1 MRKQV
6 GSKSVPL
13 EIMKFNMASP
23 ALIEASAGT
32 GKTYTITNLVVRA
45 LLGLGSKEVALPR
58 PLQIEDLLVVTFT
71 NAATSDLRNR
81 IFERIR
87 AARGAFEIFIDN
99 ALTLISEALEQE
111 NDELVASHYLEKQD
125 ISKVKSAIAN
135 GRKRAKKR
143 KAALT
148 IEGRISD
155 DGTIESLANNDLD
168 ESDSDYLET
177 KASDY
182 TEDEL
187 QHLLLNIDVK
197 AVMSGSNVDPT
208 FYDMITDLLSRKV
221 VPLRHAILLLAQ
233 AERKINNASICTIHS
248 FCNSTLTQLY
258 ALESGEAFN
267 TELKNDLYYESKEA
281 IYGVWRRLFYKEK
294 CSTTLKDTLGTQ
306 DPESFSKLL
315 KSLGAARHSDPNS
328 AFAGYFLEG
337 FEELMQEVNCPIDI
351 HSAHSIES
359 QLQNW
364 LNELDAQSESADNDT
379 KVSILREY
387 DNFLSTIPQ
396 KQFEGLYNPQTKAPG
411 YLLEGTGKSFN
422 KAAPALLANIYS
434 LYSYANE
441 IKEVLSRPNLLS
453 KDINAL
459 YAKLPSPVTFSKGD
473 LKNFVS
479 RGHANTN
486 ALEKSVFH
494 YIDSFISIWRTSAER
509 VEKLKRVLLVLVT
522 IIVQQ
527 ELMRLCQEN
536 NVMNNDDVL
545 RRLDYAI
552 NNRGAAGERL
562 AELIRKRYPL
572 AMIDEFQDTD
582 PVQYNIFSA
591 IYLTKEA
598 LDAQAYCY
606 LIGDPK
612 QSIYAFR
619 GSDINSYLKARQKII
634 ELTHGKGLY
643 TLDTNY
649 RSQPDIVEASNAI
662 FSNEL
667 NPNNINPFEEA
678 DIPFESVKSGL
689 AKALSSKKNAKNAPV
704 KPRSFTLEGIDE
716 ILFDGSSVPAESNN
730 EGVKYS
736 GAANTYVVAVD
747 LDESSSNKETTYD
760 RYAKAAALMIM
771 KLLTDGKIDRKGP
784 DGVVTKS
791 AVKASDIA
799 VLVRNAEQSSYVQAE
814 LRKLQI
820 QSVFFSDRSSVLK
833 GAKPNNRNGQSS
845 EQPTPPSKEASDI
858 LSLMEAMENSTDRRK
873 VYKVLASSLLCLSA
887 QEYSMLMGSDD
898 IFEYEVRL
906 LNDCAHIWKRYGFMP
921 AFLKWANDPRHCMN
935 SRLLS
940 VNGGERLYTNF
951 CHISEIVQS
960 VHKKN
965 TAISTQIHWFNDLI
979 HQEANDIS
987 EDDSKKR
994 LESEQ
999 EQVKIITVHKS
1010 KGLEFPIVL
1019 MPFLWATNKKPEID
1033 KGLKAV
1039 KYYSNEEQH
1048 RVLSFNY
1055 NEKLSVDTRVPKVD
1069 DNGDLLN
1076 DYVEHTI
1083 ESTPQELYE
1092 IEEQKEATRL
1102 LYVAITRACH
1112 VNIFFVQDIKQNIKN
1127 QPDAMIRHHGT
1138 HNRITSVA
1146 LPTGE
1151 ITTPGTE
1158 NYQASCFVEA
1168 VLAHPEKFTVIDGK
1182 KLSDAYASFAD
1193 GISELHVGD
1202 KEILDADTERRLELF
1217 NAYGYKSDDG
1227 FTDRSLNI
1235 SSIRP
1240 KDEVPNVALSFIYK
1254 NAIDTSFN
1262 IFSYSSLTANHGSTH
1277 ETKLNYHLGR
1287 DDNHDDTE
1295 LSVDAT
1301 EQQLNDLPLV
1311 SVVDH
1316 EHTPQVSIDKSTCL
1330 LSNDSCSVSSL
1341 VQRYRE
1347 QNYNSL
1353 MIRQT
1358 IKMKSPL
1365 CHIFPKGK
1373 LAGSFMHE
1381 ILEKID
1387 FEQMKA
1393 RGYDNYLLN
1402 EVIEE
1407 VSQTTRAHDFM
1418 SQSNIAS
1425 ADEYKMRLGEWFN
1438 DVLEAPVVAGKYHC
1452 FALADL
1458 EVASYEREME
1468 FLMSNSRFD
1477 TTQLDELCHEVAQRL
1492 LPAHLSYLGENLTL
1506 SYSEVVGFVT
1516 GSIDLA
1522 CRFDLNRRLALHERA
1537 DLMYAI
1543 PEDQSVII
1551 AENMRRL
1558 REKYRQGEIPNC
1570 NDPELNGAFAALN
1583 FARMPLS
1590 DAYESQIAAATEQEP
1605 DYKYYVIDY
1614 KSNSMLSS
1622 TEELNINEYENA
1634 DDFSEYYESYS
1645 FDNMVK
1651 SIYEHRYDLQFM
1663 LYTLALYRFLKV
1675 RHGVRLDS
1683 SYEELESFY
1692 EKHIGGVMY
1701 LYMRGMKAN
1710 YLRDKVSKGV
1720 FTTKLDFDIVYKLD
1734 QIFSGTNDDEYEE
1747 NFSE

>member
-71 NAATSDLRNR
+71 NAATSDLRSR

-87 AARGAFEIFIDN
+87 AARGAFETFIDN
-99 ALTLISEALEQE
+99 ALKLISEALEQE
-111 NDELVASHYLEKQD
+111 NEELVASHYLEKQD
-125 ISKVKSAIAN
+125 LSKVKSAIAN

-155 DGTIESLANNDLD
+155 DGTLESLANHDLD
-168 ESDSDYLET
+168 DSESDYLET

-267 TELKNDLYYESKEA
+267 TELKRDLYHESKEA

-294 CSTTLKDTLGTQ
+294 CSTTLKDILGAYNP
-306 DPESFSKLL
+306 DSFSKLL
-315 KSLGAARHSDPNS
+315 DSLGAARHSDPKS
-328 AFAGYFLEG
+328 AFAGYYLEG

-351 HSAHSIES
+351 HSAQSLES
-359 QLQNW
+359 QLVNW
-364 LNELDAQSESADNDT
+364 LNDLDYEQNAKKNDLAQHVFKECVDLFNKLPLKDFESLYDHKTGLPGHLVTADGKIFNNNTQTVFAALSKIYDMESQLRAINANPGALEQEILECFQKFPCKADLLAQSN
-379 KVSILREY
+379 
-387 DNFLSTIPQ
+387 
-396 KQFEGLYNPQTKAPG
+396 
-411 YLLEGTGKSFN
+411 
-422 KAAPALLANIYS
+422 
-434 LYSYANE
+434 
-441 IKEVLSRPNLLS
+441 
-453 KDINAL
+453 
-459 YAKLPSPVTFSKGD
+459 
-473 LKNFVS
+473 KNFVKTPS
-479 RGHANTN
+479 AKCK
-486 ALEKSVFH
+486 ALEKNIWDFINNYKVLIES
-494 YIDSFISIWRTSAER
+494 DSEKS
-509 VEKLKRVLLVLVT
+509 EKLKRVLLVLVS

-527 ELMRLCQEN
+527 ELMKLCQEN

-591 IYLTKEA
+591 IYLTQEA

-649 RSQPDIVEASNAI
+649 RSQPDIVGASNAI

-689 AKALSSKKNAKNAPV
+689 AKGLVAKKNAKVAPA
-704 KPRSFTLEGIDE
+704 KPRSFTLEGLDE
-716 ILFDGSSVPAESNN
+716 ILFDGSSVPTESNN

-747 LDESSSNKETTYD
+747 LDESSNKGATEQL
-760 RYAKAAALMIM
+760 YAEAAALMIM
-771 KLLTDGKIDRKGP
+771 KLLSDGKIDRKGP

-799 VLVRNAEQSSYVQAE
+799 VLVRKADQSNRVQAE

-833 GAKPNNRNGQSS
+833 GAKPNNNTNSNDA
-845 EQPTPPSKEASDI
+845 TPPSKEASDI
-858 LSLMEAMENSTDRRK
+858 LSLMEAMEDSTDRRK
-873 VYKVLASSLLCLSA
+873 VYKVLASNLLCLSA
-887 QEYSMLMGSDD
+887 QEYSMLMSSDD
-898 IFEYEVRL
+898 IFEYEVKL
-906 LNDCAHIWKRYGFMP
+906 LNDCAHVWKRYGFMP

-951 CHISEIVQS
+951 CHISEIVQG

-965 TAISTQIHWFNDLI
+965 TALATQIHWFNDLI
-979 HQEANDIS
+979 NQEASDIS

-999 EQVKIITVHKS
+999 DQVKIITVHKS

-1019 MPFLWATNKKPEID
+1019 MPFLWGVSKETQKKPD
-1033 KGLKAV
+1033 LPV
-1039 KYYSNEEQH
+1039 VRYYSNEEQH
-1048 RVLSFNY
+1048 RVLSFNVD
-1055 NEKLSVDTRVPKVD
+1055 EPLSVNTRVPKVD
-1069 DNGDLLN
+1069 AEGNLLD
-1076 DYVEHTI
+1076 DYVEHVV
-1083 ESTPQELYE
+1083 ESTPKEQYEL
-1092 IEEQKEATRL
+1092 EEQKEATRL

-1112 VNIFFVQDIKQNIKN
+1112 VNIFFVHDMKQGKDSK
-1127 QPDAMIRHHGT
+1127 PEALTRHHGT
-1138 HNRITSVA
+1138 HNRTTSVA
-1146 LPTGE
+1146 LPSGE
-1151 ITTPGTE
+1151 ITTPGQE

-1168 VLAHPEKFTVIDGK
+1168 VLAHPDKFTVIDGK
-1182 KLSDAYASFAD
+1182 KLSDAYASFTED
-1193 GISELHVGD
+1193 ISALHVGD
-1202 KEILDADTERRLELF
+1202 KEILDTDTKRRLELF
-1217 NAYGYKSDDG
+1217 NAYGYKSEDG

-1235 SSIRP
+1235 SSIRAQ
-1240 KDEVPNVALSFIYK
+1240 DQVPNVALSFIYK
-1254 NAIDTSFN
+1254 QAIDTSFN
-1262 IFSYSSLTANHGSTH
+1262 IFSYSSLTANHSSNN

-1287 DDNHDDTE
+1287 DENHDDTD
-1295 LSVDAT
+1295 LIVDTT
-1301 EQQLNDLPLV
+1301 EEQLNDLPLV
-1311 SVVDH
+1311 TVVEH
-1316 EHTPQVSIDKSTCL
+1316 EQTPQVSTDESTYL
-1330 LSNDSCSVSSL
+1330 VNNDTCSVSSL

-1387 FEQMKA
+1387 FEEMKA

-1407 VSQTTRAHDFM
+1407 VSQTARAHDFM
-1418 SQSNIAS
+1418 SQSNIVS

-1438 DVLEAPVVAGKYHC
+1438 DVLEAPIVAGKYHC

-1468 FLMSNSRFD
+1468 FLMSNGRFD

-1551 AENMRRL
+1551 AEHMKYL
-1558 REKYRQGEIPNC
+1558 REKFRQGQLPNC
-1570 NDPELNGAFAALN
+1570 QDPELNGAFVEQN
-1583 FARMPLS
+1583 FSRMPLS
-1590 DAYESQIAAATEQEP
+1590 DAYEGQVSAATGEEK

-1622 TEELNINEYENA
+1622 TEELNIPQYEQA
-1634 DDFSEYYESYS
+1634 DDFSEYYGSYS

-1675 RHGVRLDS
+1675 RYGVRLDS

-1692 EKHIGGVMY
+1692 DQHIGGVMY

-1734 QIFSGTNDDEYEE
+1734 QIFSGNNDEE
-1747 NFSE
+1747 

>member
-71 NAATSDLRNR
+71 NAATSDLRSR

-87 AARGAFEIFIDN
+87 AARGAFETFIDN
-99 ALTLISEALEQE
+99 ALKLISEALEQE
-111 NDELVASHYLEKQD
+111 NEELVASHYLEKQD
-125 ISKVKSAIAN
+125 LSKVKSAIAN

-148 IEGRISD
+148 IEGRISE
-155 DGTIESLANNDLD
+155 DGTLESLANHDFD
-168 ESDSDYLET
+168 DSESDYLET

-267 TELKNDLYYESKEA
+267 TELKRDLYHESKEA

-294 CSTTLKDTLGTQ
+294 CSTTLKDTLGAYNP
-306 DPESFSKLL
+306 DSFSQLL
-315 KSLGAARHSDPNS
+315 NSLGAARHSDPKS
-328 AFAGYFLEG
+328 AFAGYYLEG

-351 HSAHSIES
+351 HSAQSLES
-359 QLQNW
+359 QLVNW
-364 LNELDAQSESADNDT
+364 LNDLDAQSDSSDNDA
-379 KVSILREY
+379 KISILREY
-387 DNFLSTIPQ
+387 DNFLSAIPQ

-411 YLLEGTGKSFN
+411 YLLDGTGKSF
-422 KAAPALLANIYS
+422 KKDAPSILAGLYK
-434 LYSYANE
+434 LYSFENE
-441 IKEVLSRPNLLS
+441 IKGVLASQNHS
-453 KDINAL
+453 GNEINQL
-459 YAKLPSPVTFSKGD
+459 YAKLPSPNSLYQDNLTS
-473 LKNFVS
+473 FVS
-479 RGHANTN
+479 YSPKETKSFEKNLLDICKSIFEKYTT
-486 ALEKSVFH
+486 LESR
-494 YIDSFISIWRTSAER
+494 SR
-509 VEKLKRVLLVLVT
+509 KLRHVLLVLVS

-527 ELMRLCQEN
+527 ELMKLCQEN

-591 IYLTKEA
+591 IYLTQEA

-649 RSQPDIVEASNAI
+649 RSQPDIVGASNAI

-689 AKALSSKKNAKNAPV
+689 AKGLVAKKNAKVAPA
-704 KPRSFTLEGIDE
+704 KPRSFTLEGLDE
-716 ILFDGSSVPAESNN
+716 ILFDGSSVPTESNN
-730 EGVKYS
+730 EGVKYC

-747 LDESSSNKETTYD
+747 LDESSYKGATEKL
-760 RYAKAAALMIM
+760 YAEAAALMIM
-771 KLLTDGKIDRKGP
+771 KLLSDGKIDRKGP

-799 VLVRNAEQSSYVQAE
+799 VLVRKADQSNLVQAE

-833 GAKPNNRNGQSS
+833 GAKPNNNTNSNDA
-845 EQPTPPSKEASDI
+845 TPPSKEASDI
-858 LSLMEAMENSTDRRK
+858 LSLMEAMEDSTDRRK
-873 VYKVLASSLLCLSA
+873 VYKVLASNLLCLSA
-887 QEYSMLMGSDD
+887 QEYSMLMSSDD
-898 IFEYEVRL
+898 IFEYEVKL
-906 LNDCAHIWKRYGFMP
+906 LNDCAHVWKRYGFMP

-951 CHISEIVQS
+951 CHISEIVQG

-965 TAISTQIHWFNDLI
+965 TALATQIHWFNDLI
-979 HQEANDIS
+979 NQEASDIS

-999 EQVKIITVHKS
+999 DQVKIITVHKS

-1019 MPFLWATNKKPEID
+1019 MPFLWGVSKENKKKPD
-1033 KGLKAV
+1033 LPV
-1039 KYYSNEEQH
+1039 VRYYSNEEQH

-1055 NEKLSVDTRVPKVD
+1055 DEPVPVNTRVPKVD
-1069 DNGDLLN
+1069 AEGNLLD
-1076 DYVEHTI
+1076 DYVEHVV
-1083 ESTPQELYE
+1083 ESTPKEQFEL
-1092 IEEQKEATRL
+1092 EEQKEATRL

-1112 VNIFFVQDIKQNIKN
+1112 VNIFFVHDMKQSTDSK
-1127 QPDAMIRHHGT
+1127 PEALTRHHGT
-1138 HNRITSVA
+1138 HNRTTSVA
-1146 LPTGE
+1146 LPSGE
-1151 ITTPGTE
+1151 ITTPEQE

-1168 VLAHPEKFTVIDGK
+1168 VLAHPDKFTVIDGK
-1182 KLSDAYASFAD
+1182 KLRDAYASFTED
-1193 GISELHVGD
+1193 ISALHVGD
-1202 KEILDADTERRLELF
+1202 KEILDTDTKRRLELF
-1217 NAYGYKSDDG
+1217 NAYGYKSEDG

-1235 SSIRP
+1235 SSIRAQ
-1240 KDEVPNVALSFIYK
+1240 DQVPNVALSFIYK
-1254 NAIDTSFN
+1254 QAIDTSFN
-1262 IFSYSSLTANHGSTH
+1262 IFSYSSLTANHSSNN

-1287 DDNHDDTE
+1287 DENHDDTD
-1295 LSVDAT
+1295 LSVDTT
-1301 EQQLNDLPLV
+1301 EEQLNDLPLV
-1311 SVVDH
+1311 TVVEH
-1316 EHTPQVSIDKSTCL
+1316 EQTPQVSTDESTYL
-1330 LSNDSCSVSSL
+1330 VNNDTCSVSSL

-1407 VSQTTRAHDFM
+1407 VSQTARAHDFM
-1418 SQSNIAS
+1418 SQSNIVS

-1438 DVLEAPVVAGKYHC
+1438 DVLEAPIVAGKYHC

-1468 FLMSNSRFD
+1468 FLMSNGRFD

-1551 AENMRRL
+1551 AEHMKYL
-1558 REKYRQGEIPNC
+1558 REKFRQGQIPKC
-1570 NDPELNGAFAALN
+1570 QDPELNGAFEEQN
-1583 FARMPLS
+1583 FSRMPLS
-1590 DAYESQIAAATEQEP
+1590 DAYEGQASVATGEEK

-1622 TEELNINEYENA
+1622 TEELNIPQYEQA
-1634 DDFSEYYESYS
+1634 DDFSEYYGSYS

-1675 RHGVRLDS
+1675 RYGVRLDS

-1692 EKHIGGVMY
+1692 DQHIGGVMY
-1701 LYMRGMKAN
+1701 LYMRGMQAN

-1734 QIFSGTNDDEYEE
+1734 QIFSGNNDEE
-1747 NFSE
+1747 

>member
-58 PLQIEDLLVVTFT
+58 PLKIEDLLVVTFT
-71 NAATSDLRNR
+71 NAATSDLRSR

-87 AARGAFEIFIDN
+87 AARGAFETFIDN
-99 ALTLISEALEQE
+99 ALKLISEALDQE
-111 NDELVASHYLEKQD
+111 NEELVASHYLEKQD
-125 ISKVKSAIAN
+125 LSKVKSAIAN

-148 IEGRISD
+148 IEGRISE
-155 DGTIESLANNDLD
+155 DGTLESLANHDLD
-168 ESDSDYLET
+168 DSESDYLET

-267 TELKNDLYYESKEA
+267 TELKRDLYHESKEA

-294 CSTTLKDTLGTQ
+294 CSTTLKDILGAYNP
-306 DPESFSKLL
+306 DSFSKLL
-315 KSLGAARHSDPNS
+315 DSLGAARHSDPKS
-328 AFAGYFLEG
+328 AFAGYYLEG

-351 HSAHSIES
+351 HSAQSLES
-359 QLQNW
+359 QLVNW
-364 LNELDAQSESADNDT
+364 LNDLDYEQNAKKNDLAQHVFKECVDLFNKLPLKDFESLYDHKTGLPGHLVTADGKIFNNNTQTVFAALSKIYDMESQLRAINANPGALEQEILECFQKFPCKADLLAQSN
-379 KVSILREY
+379 
-387 DNFLSTIPQ
+387 
-396 KQFEGLYNPQTKAPG
+396 
-411 YLLEGTGKSFN
+411 
-422 KAAPALLANIYS
+422 
-434 LYSYANE
+434 
-441 IKEVLSRPNLLS
+441 
-453 KDINAL
+453 
-459 YAKLPSPVTFSKGD
+459 
-473 LKNFVS
+473 KNFVKTPS
-479 RGHANTN
+479 AKCK
-486 ALEKSVFH
+486 ALEKNIWDFINNYKVLIES
-494 YIDSFISIWRTSAER
+494 DSEKS
-509 VEKLKRVLLVLVT
+509 EKLKRVLLVLVS

-527 ELMRLCQEN
+527 ELMKLCQEN
-536 NVMNNDDVL
+536 NVMDNDDVL

-591 IYLTKEA
+591 IYLTQEA

-649 RSQPDIVEASNAI
+649 RSQPDIVGASNAI

-689 AKALSSKKNAKNAPV
+689 AKGLVAKKNAKVAPA
-704 KPRSFTLEGIDE
+704 KPRSFTLEGLDE
-716 ILFDGSSVPAESNN
+716 ILFDGSSVPTESNN

-747 LDESSSNKETTYD
+747 LDESSNKTDTNNL
-760 RYAKAAALMIM
+760 YAEAAALMIM
-771 KLLTDGKIDRKGP
+771 KLLSDGKIDRKGP
-784 DGVVTKS
+784 DGVVTKA

-799 VLVRNAEQSSYVQAE
+799 VLVRTAEQSGLVQAE

-833 GAKPNNRNGQSS
+833 GAKPNKNYGSS
-845 EQPTPPSKEASDI
+845 EAEPTPPSKEASDI
-858 LSLMEAMENSTDRRK
+858 LSLMEAMEDSTDRRK
-873 VYKVLASSLLCLSA
+873 VYKVLASNLLCLSA
-887 QEYSMLMGSDD
+887 QEYSMLMSSDD
-898 IFEYEVRL
+898 IFEYEVKL
-906 LNDCAHIWKRYGFMP
+906 LNDCAHVWKRYGFMP

-951 CHISEIVQS
+951 CHISEIVQG

-965 TAISTQIHWFNDLI
+965 TALATQIHWFNDLI
-979 HQEANDIS
+979 NQEASDIS

-999 EQVKIITVHKS
+999 DQVKIITVHKS

-1019 MPFLWATNKKPEID
+1019 MPFLWGVSKENKKKPD
-1033 KGLKAV
+1033 LPV
-1039 KYYSNEEQH
+1039 VRYYSNEEQH

-1055 NEKLSVDTRVPKVD
+1055 DEPVPVNTRVPKVD
-1069 DNGDLLN
+1069 AEGNLLD
-1076 DYVEHTI
+1076 DYVEHVV
-1083 ESTPQELYE
+1083 ESTPKEQFEL
-1092 IEEQKEATRL
+1092 EEQKEATRL

-1112 VNIFFVQDIKQNIKN
+1112 VNIFFVHDMKQSTDSK
-1127 QPDAMIRHHGT
+1127 PEALTRHHGT
-1138 HNRITSVA
+1138 HNRTTSVA
-1146 LPTGE
+1146 LPSGE
-1151 ITTPGTE
+1151 ITTPGQE

-1168 VLAHPEKFTVIDGK
+1168 VLAHPDKFTVIDGK
-1182 KLSDAYASFAD
+1182 KLSDAYASFTED
-1193 GISELHVGD
+1193 ISALHVGD
-1202 KEILDADTERRLELF
+1202 KEILDTDTKRRLELF
-1217 NAYGYKSDDG
+1217 NAYGYKSEDG

-1235 SSIRP
+1235 SSIRAQ
-1240 KDEVPNVALSFIYK
+1240 DQVPNVALSFIYK
-1254 NAIDTSFN
+1254 QAIDTSFN
-1262 IFSYSSLTANHGSTH
+1262 IFSYSSLTANHSSNN

-1287 DDNHDDTE
+1287 DENHDDTE
-1295 LSVDAT
+1295 LSVDTT
-1301 EQQLNDLPLV
+1301 EEQLNDLPLV
-1311 SVVDH
+1311 TVVEH
-1316 EHTPQVSIDKSTCL
+1316 EQTPQVSTDESTYL
-1330 LSNDSCSVSSL
+1330 VNNDTCSVSSL

-1407 VSQTTRAHDFM
+1407 VSQTARAHDFM
-1418 SQSNIAS
+1418 SQSNIVS

-1438 DVLEAPVVAGKYHC
+1438 DVLEAPIVAGKYHC

-1468 FLMSNSRFD
+1468 FLMSNGRFD

-1551 AENMRRL
+1551 AEHMKYL
-1558 REKYRQGEIPNC
+1558 REKFRQGQLPNC
-1570 NDPELNGAFAALN
+1570 QDPELNGAFVEQN
-1583 FARMPLS
+1583 FSRMPLS
-1590 DAYESQIAAATEQEP
+1590 DAYEGQVSAATGEEK

-1622 TEELNINEYENA
+1622 TEELNIPQYEQA
-1634 DDFSEYYESYS
+1634 DDFSEYYGSYS

-1675 RHGVRLDS
+1675 RYGVRLDS

-1692 EKHIGGVMY
+1692 DQHIGGVMY

-1734 QIFSGTNDDEYEE
+1734 QIFSGNNDEE
-1747 NFSE
+1747 

>member
-71 NAATSDLRNR
+71 NAATSDLRSR

-87 AARGAFEIFIDN
+87 AARGAFETFIDN
-99 ALTLISEALEQE
+99 ALKLISEALEQE
-111 NDELVASHYLEKQD
+111 NEELVASHYLEKQD
-125 ISKVKSAIAN
+125 LSKVKSAIAN

-155 DGTIESLANNDLD
+155 DGTLESLANHDLD
-168 ESDSDYLET
+168 DSESDYLET

-267 TELKNDLYYESKEA
+267 TELKRDLYQESKEA
-281 IYGVWRRLFYKEK
+281 IYGVWRRLFYKEN
-294 CSTTLKDTLGTQ
+294 CSTTLKDTLGEYNP
-306 DPESFSKLL
+306 DSFSKLL
-315 KSLGAARHSDPNS
+315 KSLGVARHSDPKS

-351 HSAHSIES
+351 HSAQSLES
-359 QLQNW
+359 QLVNW
-364 LNELDAQSESADNDT
+364 LNDLDAQSGSSENDA
-379 KVSILREY
+379 KISILREY
-387 DNFLSTIPQ
+387 DNFLSAIPQ

-411 YLLEGTGKSFN
+411 YLLDGTKAKFN
-422 KAAPALLANIYS
+422 NAAPALLEKIYS

-441 IKEVLSRPNLLS
+441 IKEVLSTPNLLG
-453 KDINAL
+453 KDINVL
-459 YAKLPSPVTFSKGD
+459 YAKLPSPVTLSKGK

-479 RGHANTN
+479 RGHANTD
-486 ALEKSVFH
+486 ALEKDVFH
-494 YIDSFISIWRTSAER
+494 YIDSFQSIWRTSEER
-509 VEKLKRVLLVLVT
+509 VEKLKRVLLVLVS

-527 ELMRLCQEN
+527 ELMKLCQEN

-591 IYLTKEA
+591 IYLTQEA

-649 RSQPDIVEASNAI
+649 RSQPDIVGASNAI

-689 AKALSSKKNAKNAPV
+689 AKGLVAKKNAKVAPA
-704 KPRSFTLEGIDE
+704 KPRSFTLEGLDE
-716 ILFDGSSVPAESNN
+716 ILFDGSSVPTESNN

-747 LDESSSNKETTYD
+747 LGESSNKEDTNNL
-760 RYAKAAALMIM
+760 YAEAAALMIM
-771 KLLTDGKIDRKGP
+771 KLLSDGKIDRKGP
-784 DGVVTKS
+784 DGVVTKA

-799 VLVRNAEQSSYVQAE
+799 VLVRTAEQSGLVQAE

-833 GAKPNNRNGQSS
+833 GAKPNKNYGSS
-845 EQPTPPSKEASDI
+845 EAEPTPPSKEASDI
-858 LSLMEAMENSTDRRK
+858 LSLMEAMEDSTDRRK
-873 VYKVLASSLLCLSA
+873 VYKVLASNLLCLSA
-887 QEYSMLMGSDD
+887 QEYSMLMSSDD
-898 IFEYEVRL
+898 IFEYEVKL
-906 LNDCAHIWKRYGFMP
+906 LNDCAHVWKRYGFMP

-951 CHISEIVQS
+951 CHISEIVQG

-965 TAISTQIHWFNDLI
+965 TALATQIHWFNDLI
-979 HQEANDIS
+979 NQEASDIS

-999 EQVKIITVHKS
+999 DQVKILTVHTS

-1019 MPFLWATNKKPEID
+1019 MPFLW
-1033 KGLKAV
+1033 GLAREPHIEEGLQAV
-1039 KYYSNEEQH
+1039 RYYSNEDQH
-1048 RVLSFNY
+1048 RVLSFNLD
-1055 NEKLSVDTRVPKVD
+1055 EPLSVNTRVPKVD
-1069 DNGDLLN
+1069 ANGELLD

-1083 ESTPQELYE
+1083 ESTPKEQYEL
-1092 IEEQKEATRL
+1092 EEQKEATRL

-1112 VNIFFVQDIKQNIKN
+1112 VNIFFVHDLSNRNKL
-1127 QPDAMIRHHGT
+1127 PYEALTRHHGT
-1138 HNRITSVA
+1138 HNRTTSVA
-1146 LPTGE
+1146 LPSGE
-1151 ITTPGTE
+1151 ITTPGQE

-1168 VLAHPEKFTVIDGK
+1168 VLAHPDKFTVIDGK
-1182 KLSDAYASFAD
+1182 KLSDAYASFTED
-1193 GISELHVGD
+1193 ISALHVGD
-1202 KEILDADTERRLELF
+1202 KEILDTDTKRRLELF
-1217 NAYGYKSDDG
+1217 NAYGYKSEDG

-1235 SSIRP
+1235 SSIRAQ
-1240 KDEVPNVALSFIYK
+1240 DQVPNVALSFIYK
-1254 NAIDTSFN
+1254 QAIDTSFN
-1262 IFSYSSLTANHGSTH
+1262 IFSYSSLTANHSSNN

-1287 DDNHDDTE
+1287 DENHDDTD
-1295 LSVDAT
+1295 LIVDTT
-1301 EQQLNDLPLV
+1301 EEQLNDLPLV
-1311 SVVDH
+1311 TVVDH
-1316 EHTPQVSIDKSTCL
+1316 EQTPQVSTDESTYL
-1330 LSNDSCSVSSL
+1330 VNNDTCSVSSL

-1407 VSQTTRAHDFM
+1407 VSQTARAHDFM
-1418 SQSNIAS
+1418 SQSNIVS

-1438 DVLEAPVVAGKYHC
+1438 DVLEAPIVAGKYHC

-1468 FLMSNSRFD
+1468 FLMSNGRFD

-1551 AENMRRL
+1551 AEHMKYL
-1558 REKYRQGEIPNC
+1558 REKFRQGQLPNC
-1570 NDPELNGAFAALN
+1570 QDPELNGAFVEQN
-1583 FARMPLS
+1583 FSRMPLS
-1590 DAYESQIAAATEQEP
+1590 DAYEGQVSAATGEEK

-1622 TEELNINEYENA
+1622 TEELNIPQYEQA
-1634 DDFSEYYESYS
+1634 DDFSEYYGSYS

-1675 RHGVRLDS
+1675 RYGVRLDS

-1692 EKHIGGVMY
+1692 DQHIGGVMY
-1701 LYMRGMKAN
+1701 LYMRGMQAN

-1734 QIFSGTNDDEYEE
+1734 QIFSGNNDEE
-1747 NFSE
+1747 

>member
-71 NAATSDLRNR
+71 NAATSDLRSR

-87 AARGAFEIFIDN
+87 AARGAFETFIDN
-99 ALTLISEALEQE
+99 ALKLISEALEQE
-111 NDELVASHYLEKQD
+111 NEELVASHYLEKQD
-125 ISKVKSAIAN
+125 LSKVKSAIAN

-155 DGTIESLANNDLD
+155 DGTLESLANHDLD
-168 ESDSDYLET
+168 DSESDYLET

-267 TELKNDLYYESKEA
+267 TELKRDLYHESKEA

-294 CSTTLKDTLGTQ
+294 CSTTLKDILGAYNP
-306 DPESFSKLL
+306 DSFSQLL
-315 KSLGAARHSDPNS
+315 NSLGAARHSDPKS
-328 AFAGYFLEG
+328 AFAGYYLEG

-351 HSAHSIES
+351 HSAQSLES
-359 QLQNW
+359 QLVNW
-364 LNELDAQSESADNDT
+364 LNDLDYEQNAKKNDLAQHVFKECVDLFNKLPLKDFESLYDHKTGLPGHLVNADGKIFNNNTQTVFAALSKIYDMENQLRAINANPVALEQEILECFQKFPCKADLLAQSN
-379 KVSILREY
+379 
-387 DNFLSTIPQ
+387 
-396 KQFEGLYNPQTKAPG
+396 
-411 YLLEGTGKSFN
+411 
-422 KAAPALLANIYS
+422 
-434 LYSYANE
+434 
-441 IKEVLSRPNLLS
+441 
-453 KDINAL
+453 
-459 YAKLPSPVTFSKGD
+459 
-473 LKNFVS
+473 KNFVKAPS
-479 RGHANTN
+479 AKCK
-486 ALEKSVFH
+486 ALEKNIWDFINNYKVLIES
-494 YIDSFISIWRTSAER
+494 DSEKS
-509 VEKLKRVLLVLVT
+509 EKLKRVLLVLVS

-527 ELMRLCQEN
+527 ELMKLCQEN
-536 NVMNNDDVL
+536 NVMDNDDVL

-591 IYLTKEA
+591 IYLTQEA

-649 RSQPDIVEASNAI
+649 RSQPDIVGASNAI

-689 AKALSSKKNAKNAPV
+689 AKGLVAKKNAKVAPA
-704 KPRSFTLEGIDE
+704 KPRSFTLEGLDE
-716 ILFDGSSVPAESNN
+716 ILFDGSSVPTESNN

-747 LDESSSNKETTYD
+747 LDESSNKVATEKL
-760 RYAKAAALMIM
+760 YAEAAALMIM
-771 KLLTDGKIDRKGP
+771 KLLSDGKIDRKGP

-799 VLVRNAEQSSYVQAE
+799 VLVRKADQSNLVQAE

-833 GAKPNNRNGQSS
+833 GAKPNKNTNSNDA
-845 EQPTPPSKEASDI
+845 TPPSKEASDI
-858 LSLMEAMENSTDRRK
+858 LSLMEAMEDSTDRRK
-873 VYKVLASSLLCLSA
+873 VYKVLASNLLCLSA
-887 QEYSMLMGSDD
+887 QEYSMLMSSDD
-898 IFEYEVRL
+898 IFEYEVKL
-906 LNDCAHIWKRYGFMP
+906 LNDCAHVWKRYGFMP

-951 CHISEIVQS
+951 CHISEIVQG

-965 TAISTQIHWFNDLI
+965 TALATQIHWFNDLI
-979 HQEANDIS
+979 NQEASDIS

-999 EQVKIITVHKS
+999 DQVKIITVHKS

-1019 MPFLWATNKKPEID
+1019 MPFLWGVSKENKKKPD
-1033 KGLKAV
+1033 LPV
-1039 KYYSNEEQH
+1039 VRYYSNEEQH

-1055 NEKLSVDTRVPKVD
+1055 DEPVPVNTRVPKVD
-1069 DNGDLLN
+1069 AEGNLLD
-1076 DYVEHTI
+1076 DYVEHVV
-1083 ESTPQELYE
+1083 ESTPKEQYEL
-1092 IEEQKEATRL
+1092 EEQKEATRL

-1112 VNIFFVQDIKQNIKN
+1112 VNIFFVHDMKQGTDSK
-1127 QPDAMIRHHGT
+1127 PEALTRHHGT
-1138 HNRITSVA
+1138 HNRTTSVA
-1146 LPTGE
+1146 LPSGE
-1151 ITTPGTE
+1151 ITTPGQE

-1168 VLAHPEKFTVIDGK
+1168 VLAHPDKFTVIDGK
-1182 KLSDAYASFAD
+1182 KLSDAYASFTED
-1193 GISELHVGD
+1193 ISALHVGD
-1202 KEILDADTERRLELF
+1202 KEILDTDTKRRLELF
-1217 NAYGYKSDDG
+1217 NAYGYKSEDG

-1235 SSIRP
+1235 SSIRAQ
-1240 KDEVPNVALSFIYK
+1240 DQIPNVALSFIYK
-1254 NAIDTSFN
+1254 QAIDTSFN
-1262 IFSYSSLTANHGSTH
+1262 IFSYSSLTANHSSNN

-1287 DDNHDDTE
+1287 DENHDDTD
-1295 LSVDAT
+1295 LSVDTT
-1301 EQQLNDLPLV
+1301 EEQLNDLPLV
-1311 SVVDH
+1311 TVVDH
-1316 EHTPQVSIDKSTCL
+1316 EQTPQVSTNESTYL
-1330 LSNDSCSVSSL
+1330 VNNDTCSVSSL

-1407 VSQTTRAHDFM
+1407 VSQTARAHDFM
-1418 SQSNIAS
+1418 SQSNIVS

-1438 DVLEAPVVAGKYHC
+1438 DVLEAPIVAGKYHC

-1468 FLMSNSRFD
+1468 FLMSNGRFD

-1551 AENMRRL
+1551 AEHMKYL
-1558 REKYRQGEIPNC
+1558 REKFRQGQLPNC
-1570 NDPELNGAFAALN
+1570 QDPELNGAFEEQN
-1583 FARMPLS
+1583 FSRMPLS
-1590 DAYESQIAAATEQEP
+1590 DAYEGQVSAATEEEK

-1622 TEELNINEYENA
+1622 TEELNIPQYEQA
-1634 DDFSEYYESYS
+1634 DDFSEYYGSYS

-1675 RHGVRLDS
+1675 RYGVRLDS

-1692 EKHIGGVMY
+1692 DQHIGGVMY

-1734 QIFSGTNDDEYEE
+1734 QIFSGNNDEE
-1747 NFSE
+1747 

>member
-71 NAATSDLRNR
+71 NAATSDLRSR

-87 AARGAFEIFIDN
+87 AARGAFETFIDN
-99 ALTLISEALEQE
+99 ALKLISEALEQE
-111 NDELVASHYLEKQD
+111 NEELVASHYLEKQD
-125 ISKVKSAIAN
+125 LSKVKSAIAN

-155 DGTIESLANNDLD
+155 DGTLESLANHDLD
-168 ESDSDYLET
+168 DSESDYLET

-267 TELKNDLYYESKEA
+267 TELKRDLYHESKEA

-294 CSTTLKDTLGTQ
+294 CSTTLKDILGAYNP
-306 DPESFSKLL
+306 DSFSQLL
-315 KSLGAARHSDPNS
+315 NSLGAARHSDPKS
-328 AFAGYFLEG
+328 AFAGYYLEG

-351 HSAHSIES
+351 HSAQSLES
-359 QLQNW
+359 QLVNW
-364 LNELDAQSESADNDT
+364 LNDLDYEQNAKKNDLAQHVFKECVDLFNKLPLKDFESLYDHKTGLPGHLVNSDGKIFNNNTQTVFAALSKIYDMENQLRAINANPVALEQEILECFQKFPCKADLLAQSN
-379 KVSILREY
+379 
-387 DNFLSTIPQ
+387 
-396 KQFEGLYNPQTKAPG
+396 
-411 YLLEGTGKSFN
+411 
-422 KAAPALLANIYS
+422 
-434 LYSYANE
+434 
-441 IKEVLSRPNLLS
+441 
-453 KDINAL
+453 
-459 YAKLPSPVTFSKGD
+459 
-473 LKNFVS
+473 KNFVKAPS
-479 RGHANTN
+479 AKCK
-486 ALEKSVFH
+486 ALEKNIWDFINNYKVLIES
-494 YIDSFISIWRTSAER
+494 DSEKS
-509 VEKLKRVLLVLVT
+509 EKLKRVLLVLVS

-527 ELMRLCQEN
+527 ELMKLCQEN
-536 NVMNNDDVL
+536 NVMDNDDVL

-591 IYLTKEA
+591 IYLTQEA

-649 RSQPDIVEASNAI
+649 RSQPDIVGASNAI

-689 AKALSSKKNAKNAPV
+689 AKGLVAKKNAKVAPA
-704 KPRSFTLEGIDE
+704 KPRSFTLEGLDE
-716 ILFDGSSVPAESNN
+716 ILFDGSSVPTESNN

-747 LDESSSNKETTYD
+747 LDESSNKTDTNNL
-760 RYAKAAALMIM
+760 YAKAAALMIM
-771 KLLTDGKIDRKGP
+771 KLLSDGKIDRKGP

-799 VLVRNAEQSSYVQAE
+799 VLVRKADQSNLVQAE

-833 GAKPNNRNGQSS
+833 GAKPNKNYGDS
-845 EQPTPPSKEASDI
+845 EAEPTPPSKEASDI
-858 LSLMEAMENSTDRRK
+858 LSLMEAMEDSTDRRK
-873 VYKVLASSLLCLSA
+873 VYKVLASNLLCLSA
-887 QEYSMLMGSDD
+887 QEYSMLMSSDD
-898 IFEYEVRL
+898 IFEYEVKL
-906 LNDCAHIWKRYGFMP
+906 LNDCAHVWKRYGFMP

-951 CHISEIVQS
+951 CHISEIVQG

-965 TAISTQIHWFNDLI
+965 TALATQIHWFNDLI
-979 HQEANDIS
+979 NQEASDIS

-999 EQVKIITVHKS
+999 DQVKIITVHKS

-1019 MPFLWATNKKPEID
+1019 MPFLWGVSKENKKKPD
-1033 KGLKAV
+1033 LPV
-1039 KYYSNEEQH
+1039 VRYYSNEEQH

-1055 NEKLSVDTRVPKVD
+1055 DEPVPVNTRVPKVD
-1069 DNGDLLN
+1069 AEGNLLD
-1076 DYVEHTI
+1076 DYVEHVV
-1083 ESTPQELYE
+1083 ESTPKEQYEL
-1092 IEEQKEATRL
+1092 EEQKEATRL

-1112 VNIFFVQDIKQNIKN
+1112 VNIFFVHDMKQGTDSK
-1127 QPDAMIRHHGT
+1127 PEALTRHHGT
-1138 HNRITSVA
+1138 HNRTTSVA
-1146 LPTGE
+1146 LPSGE
-1151 ITTPGTE
+1151 ITTPRQE

-1168 VLAHPEKFTVIDGK
+1168 VLAHPDKFTVIDGK
-1182 KLSDAYASFAD
+1182 KLSDAYASFTED
-1193 GISELHVGD
+1193 ISALHVGD
-1202 KEILDADTERRLELF
+1202 KEILDTDTKRRLELF
-1217 NAYGYKSDDG
+1217 NAYGYKSEDG

-1235 SSIRP
+1235 SSIRAQ
-1240 KDEVPNVALSFIYK
+1240 DQIPNVALSFIYK
-1254 NAIDTSFN
+1254 QAIDTSFN
-1262 IFSYSSLTANHGSTH
+1262 IFSYSSLTANHSSNN

-1287 DDNHDDTE
+1287 DENHDDTD
-1295 LSVDAT
+1295 LSVDTT
-1301 EQQLNDLPLV
+1301 EEQLNDLPLV
-1311 SVVDH
+1311 TVVDH
-1316 EHTPQVSIDKSTCL
+1316 EQTPQVSTNESTYL
-1330 LSNDSCSVSSL
+1330 VNNDTCSVSSL

-1387 FEQMKA
+1387 FEQM
-1393 RGYDNYLLN
+1393 
-1402 EVIEE
+1402 
-1407 VSQTTRAHDFM
+1407 
-1418 SQSNIAS
+1418 
-1425 ADEYKMRLGEWFN
+1425 
-1438 DVLEAPVVAGKYHC
+1438 
-1452 FALADL
+1452 
-1458 EVASYEREME
+1458 
-1468 FLMSNSRFD
+1468 
-1477 TTQLDELCHEVAQRL
+1477 
-1492 LPAHLSYLGENLTL
+1492 
-1506 SYSEVVGFVT
+1506 
-1516 GSIDLA
+1516 
-1522 CRFDLNRRLALHERA
+1522 
-1537 DLMYAI
+1537 
-1543 PEDQSVII
+1543 
-1551 AENMRRL
+1551 
-1558 REKYRQGEIPNC
+1558 
-1570 NDPELNGAFAALN
+1570 
-1583 FARMPLS
+1583 
-1590 DAYESQIAAATEQEP
+1590 
-1605 DYKYYVIDY
+1605 
-1614 KSNSMLSS
+1614 
-1622 TEELNINEYENA
+1622 
-1634 DDFSEYYESYS
+1634 
-1645 FDNMVK
+1645 
-1651 SIYEHRYDLQFM
+1651 
-1663 LYTLALYRFLKV
+1663 
-1675 RHGVRLDS
+1675 
-1683 SYEELESFY
+1683 
-1692 EKHIGGVMY
+1692 
-1701 LYMRGMKAN
+1701 
-1710 YLRDKVSKGV
+1710 
-1720 FTTKLDFDIVYKLD
+1720 
-1734 QIFSGTNDDEYEE
+1734 
-1747 NFSE
+1747 